1 MQFKVVA
8 NGADHEVWIFI
19 AYSTSS
25 RSRLLNIILF
35 INRLGEKLFEQRK
48 TVARAPFLHFGQQRV
63 PSFQADPRGVVPVQL
78 AVMG

>member
-19 AYSTSS
+19 AYSISS

-35 INRLGEKLFEQRK
+35 INGLGEKLFEQ
-48 TVARAPFLHFGQQRV
+48 
-63 PSFQADPRGVVPVQL
+63 
-78 AVMG
+78 